1 MTGVGGLKLPRT
13 CCNVLFV
20 PPKSASRVCAV
31 SVYRRLYLQG
41 AHIIKS
47 AVLAAKRQQTCNH
60 IHCTV
65 AADALIIFNICSRD
79 RRMWV
84 AAAVAPAIVAK
95 GHGGQE
101 MPWLILLRLLDCI
114 LQHVHARLGLGIQ
127 QPCFLQACH
136 AVRKAF
142 LPSARVLVIYRLP
155 AVAMCTIAFALADLL
170 CEMGACVL
178 RSCMCN
184 GNVTCSHS
192 CPADGHRAAGGTHLH

>member
-41 AHIIKS
+41 AYIFKS
-47 AVLAAKRQQTCNH
+47 ALSAAKRPRICNH
-60 IHCTV
+60 SHCKVV
-65 AADALIIFNICSRD
+65 AHVNLIFYICSRD
-79 RRMWV
+79 GWTYV

-101 MPWLILLRLLDCI
+101 VPGLILLRLLDCV

-127 QPCFLQACH
+127 QPCFLQARH
-136 AVRKAF
+136 AICNAF
-142 LPSARVLVIYRLP
+142 FSPARGVVIYMLP
-155 AVAMCTIAFALADLL
+155 AVLHVLTAIAVATSFYQ
-170 CEMGACVL
+170 MGAHAV
-178 RSCMCN
+178 RSCMCDDK
-184 GNVTCSHS
+184 VMCYRS
-192 CPADGHRAAGGTHLH
+192 CLADGHQAAGGTHLH